1 MRKSRFAAP
10 GSVVLFGL
18 IFALAACGGVTG
30 IDDALVETAPEEF
43 DVESAEC
50 PDDVEEEVGAT
61 FECTATTGDGE
72 EYTVPG
78 EITAIDGDQA
88 ETTFD
93 FAELAAAATGAA
105 GATGEDGSE

>member
-1 MRKSRFAAP
+1 MRSSRIAVLGIVA
-10 GSVVLFGL
+10 LFGL
-18 IFALAACGGVTG
+18 IFGLAACGGVTG
-30 IDDALVETAPEEF
+30 IDDALVETAPDEL

-78 EITAIDGDQA
+78 EITAIDGDEA

-93 FAELAAAATGAA
+93 FTELAAAAG
-105 GATGEDGSE
+105 GATGEDGP

>member
-1 MRKSRFAAP
+1 MRTRRFAAP
-10 GSVVLFGL
+10 SLVVLFGL
-18 IFALAACGGVTG
+18 IFALAACGGITG
-30 IDDALVETAPEEF
+30 IDDALVETAPPEL
-43 DVESAEC
+43 DIESAEC

-78 EITAIDGDQA
+78 EITALEDDQA

-93 FAELAAAATGAA
+93 FSGLAPAAA
-105 GATGEDGSE
+105 GATGEDGAE